1 MSSKIERIFSSTEV
15 TLRFVEHHEH
25 NLCFVLE
32 LTKDAK
38 KRERNMQELI
48 ESFNAGV
55 ENLFIDFFV
64 SI

>member
-1 MSSKIERIFSSTEV
+1 MSPKIERIFSSTKAA
-15 TLRFVEHHEH
+15 LQSVEHHEH

-48 ESFNAGV
+48 ETFNVGV
-55 ENLFIDFFV
+55 ESLFIDFLV
-64 SI
+64 SV

>member
-1 MSSKIERIFSSTEV
+1 MSPKIERIFSSTKAA
-15 TLRFVEHHEH
+15 LQSVEHHEH

-48 ESFNAGV
+48 ESFNAGI
-55 ENLFIDFFV
+55 ESLFIDFLV

>member
-1 MSSKIERIFSSTEV
+1 MSPKIELIFNSTKAA
-15 TLRFVEHHEH
+15 LQSVEHPEY

-48 ESFNAGV
+48 ESFNAGI
-55 ENLFIDFFV
+55 ESLFIDFLV